1 MLAHTTVGSSEVA
14 RRLPI
19 QLPVSPAPGPGAALG
34 VQTALLGL
42 LPMGVLLVDPGQRPI
57 FVNPAARAILE
68 ADDGIGLA
76 GGVLRESGGRTFE
89 SRLQRVL
96 RGWCGPEGDG
106 LAPFFVQR
114 RSGRRP
120 YEVTIRVAQLPDTV
134 SSHPGGHHAVV
145 YVRDPDAGVPIDEQA
160 LRQRFGLTP
169 AEARTAAALAL
180 GGTLPEHSELRKL
193 RPMTLR
199 RYVKQVFARTGTHS
213 QLDLVRLVLTGV
225 AAITGSSR

>member
-1 MLAHTTVGSSEVA
+1 MLARTTVGGSGVA

-34 VQTALLGL
+34 LHATLLGL
-42 LPMGVLLVDPGQRPI
+42 LPVGVLLVDPGQRPI
-57 FVNPAARAILE
+57 FANPAARAILE

-76 GGVLRESGGRTFE
+76 GGVLRESGGRTLE

-96 RGWCGPEGDG
+96 RGWCSAEGDG
-106 LAPFFVQR
+106 LAPFYVPR

-120 YEVTIRVAQLPDTV
+120 YEVTIRVAPLPDNIAP
-134 SSHPGGHHAVV
+134 HPGGHHAVV

-169 AEARTAAALAL
+169 AEARTAAALAA

-199 RYVKQVFARTGTHS
+199 GYVKQVFARTGTHS

-225 AAITGSSR
+225 AAITGGSR